1 MPRALEVPPRRARR
15 RGGQTLRIAQLTDPH
30 VFAAAGERLRG
41 VDTAAAL
48 DAVIDA
54 AAAAGDFDFALL
66 TGDLVEHPSVRSY
79 DRLLEFLRRLPVPV
93 FCLPGNHDDP
103 ALMEERL
110 NGDGV
115 STANFINCGRWS
127 FILLNSRQEGEE
139 GGRLAAAELDFLD
152 QALARAARRH
162 VLVCLHHQ
170 PVRIHSA
177 WMDAMRLA
185 NAAALFEVLDRH
197 DNVRGLAW
205 GHIHQEFTARRNGA
219 LLLGCPSACL
229 QFIPWTDAPQAA
241 PAAAPAYQVLELGED
256 GAVHCERRPCPV

>member
-1 MPRALEVPPRRARR
+1 MPQALEFPRRRAAR
-15 RGGQTLRIAQLTDPH
+15 TIRIAQLTDPH
-30 VFAAAGERLRG
+30 VFADAGERLRG

-54 AAAAGDFDFALL
+54 IAAAGDFDFALL
-66 TGDLVEHPSVRSY
+66 TGDLVEHPSARSY
-79 DRLLEFLRRLPVPV
+79 GRLLEFLRRLEMPV

-115 STANFINCGRWS
+115 STANFINSGRWS
-127 FILLNSRQEGEE
+127 LILLNSRRESEE

-152 QALARAARRH
+152 QALARAARQH
-162 VLVCLHHQ
+162 ALVCLHHQ

-185 NAAALFEVLDRH
+185 NAAAFFEVLDRH
-197 DNVRGLAW
+197 DNVRGVAW

-229 QFIPWTDAPQAA
+229 QFIPWSDTPR
-241 PAAAPAYQVLELGED
+241 PASGQPPAYQVLELAED
-256 GAVHCERRPCPV
+256 GAIHCARRPCPV